1 MNRTEARQRIADFP
15 LGDFQAA
22 FARGVELVRSDHAE
36 ILLPVARNL
45 ADTFP
50 REARAHQLL
59 GLASRTAQES
69 ATAVSAFSK
78 AAQIAPGDALIAHSH
93 ARAVLEAGLPAS
105 ALFERAI
112 ALAPQDGTARLG
124 LAAAFLHEGRA
135 QDAVALLDALLSAN
149 PEWIDGH
156 RDAAHLRGQLGIDP
170 YATIAAAIRSRP
182 RSAVLHGLHVSIRL
196 EALDLEGAARALDDA
211 QRLDVAS
218 AELQGLAAHTAS
230 ELGRIAEAD
239 SLFAAF
245 DPSRSVGD
253 ASLFARHLLRAGRP
267 ELVSPLLDP
276 ILPRDFD
283 HLLWPYQSLA
293 WRLTGDPRYDWL
305 EGDSSLVGVYDI
317 ADAIGDMA
325 GLAEHL
331 RGLHFAKAQPL
342 DQSVRGGTQTDG
354 NLLLRTDPV
363 IQHLRRVILE
373 TVARHVA
380 QLPAPREG
388 HPTFLA
394 ERDPLRVAGSWSV
407 RLRDA
412 GFHSDHVHGRGWIS
426 SALYIHLP
434 ETMADTTQPDRSSHA
449 GWLSIGE
456 CRDILPD
463 LDPVRLIE
471 PAIGR
476 LVLFPSTMWHGT
488 RAFPS
493 GERMTVAFDI
503 ARPTP

>member
-1 MNRTEARQRIADFP
+1 MNRKEASQRIASFP
-15 LGDFQAA
+15 LGDLQAA
-22 FARGVELVRSDHAE
+22 FASGIELLRSGHAE
-36 ILLPVARNL
+36 ILLPAALKL
-45 ADTFP
+45 AGKFS

-59 GLASRTAQES
+59 GLAARTAQES
-69 ATAVSAFSK
+69 ATAVSAFST

-93 ARAVLEAGLPAS
+93 ARAALEAGQPAS

-124 LAAAFLHEGRA
+124 LAAALLHDGRA
-135 QDAVALLDALLSAN
+135 TDAVQLLDALLAGN
-149 PEWIDGH
+149 AEWIEGH
-156 RDAAHLRGQLGIDP
+156 RDAAHIRGQLGVDP
-170 YATIAAAIRSRP
+170 YATIAAAIRSNP
-182 RSAVLHGLHVSIRL
+182 RSVALHSLHVSTRL

-211 QRLDVAS
+211 NRLGIVSPQLHA
-218 AELQGLAAHTAS
+218 LAAHVSS
-230 ELGRIAEAD
+230 ELDRIEEAD
-239 SLFAAF
+239 KLFAAF
-245 DPSRSVGD
+245 DPSHSVGD
-253 ASLFARHLLRAGRP
+253 ASLYARHLLRAGRA
-267 ELVSPLLDP
+267 ELVTPLLEP
-276 ILPRDFD
+276 LLPQD
-283 HLLWPYQSLA
+283 HDHMLWPYQSLA
-293 WRLTGDPRYDWL
+293 WRLTGDERWDWL
-305 EGDSSLVGVYDI
+305 EGEENLVGIYDI
-317 ADAIGDMA
+317 ADEIGDIA
-325 GLAEHL
+325 GLAEYL
-331 RGLHFAKAQPL
+331 RKLHFAKAQPL

-363 IQHLRRVILE
+363 IQHLRKVILE

-456 CRDILPD
+456 CRDVLPD